1 MKIRTL
7 KQVYF
12 SPTGTTKKIINS
24 IAKCLDFETEELYD
38 ITKEQ
43 GREAFI
49 QASENDLL
57 VVGVPVYMARVPALI
72 NDCLKKL
79 VAQDTL
85 VICVVVYGNR
95 TYGNALLELN
105 DILKDRGCIPIA
117 GAAFIGEHSFS
128 SSEIPVALN
137 RPNAYDIEL
146 AYSFGKEIQ
155 AKLLSISA
163 SKEISKLQMPGNYPY
178 GGVTEL
184 WSVDFI
190 SISDKCSKKGICAG
204 VCPTGAIN
212 PADTSQI
219 DTEKCISCCACIKS
233 CPENARSIKE
243 SKVKEAS
250 IRLHNLYSEPKEPD
264 LFY

>member
-1 MKIRTL
+1 MKIKTL

-12 SPTGTTKKIINS
+12 SPTGTTKKVVNR
-24 IAKCLDFETEELYD
+24 IAKNLKFQTEELYD

-57 VVGVPVYMARVPALI
+57 IVGVPVYMARVPALI
-72 NDCLKKL
+72 NTCLKNI
-79 VAQDTL
+79 VAQNTP

-128 SSEIPVALN
+128 STEIPLALN
-137 RPNAYDIEL
+137 RPNANDLEL

-163 SKEISKLQMPGNYPY
+163 SKGISKLQMPGNFPY

-190 SISDKCSKKGICAG
+190 SISGQCIKKGICAD
-204 VCPTGAIN
+204 VCPAGAIN

-250 IRLHNLYSEPKEPD
+250 IRLCNLYSEPKEPD